1 MDKQQQNQQAE
12 NDDVVVIEQ
21 KDNRARLYIGIA
33 AVLGIATGGLIGAS
47 VTQNDWQQ
55 RYAELESRYQQTVTQ
70 TENHEQTLT
79 EQLSMAESQAQLKLR
94 KAVEEKVE
102 EHQEQIAALEE
113 QITKLEQDKT
123 DLQNQLSSK
132 KQQLVKQEKENTQ
145 LVRKNDIQSSMF
157 EQSQELFKR
166 EAELKAEVAKLEQER
181 AQITPNLERL
191 KQDCDLYLEG
201 TSWDAKS
208 DSCERYDS
216 ATASLSQI
224 EQMLKVHNMDLNHI
238 ATLKTELGIQ

>member
-1 MDKQQQNQQAE
+1 MDKQSENQQVDNE
-12 NDDVVVIEQ
+12 EVVVIEQ
-21 KDNRARLYIGIA
+21 KDNKARLYIGIA

-47 VTQNDWQQ
+47 ITQNDWQK
-55 RYAELESRYQQTVTQ
+55 RYTELESRYQQTLTQ
-70 TENHEQTLT
+70 TQNHEATLS
-79 EQLSMAESQAQLKLR
+79 EQLSMAESESQLKLR
-94 KAVEEKVE
+94 KAVEEKVV
-102 EHQEQIAALEE
+102 EHQEQIEE
-113 QITKLEQDKT
+113 LNSQIAQLEQDKT
-123 DLQNQLSSK
+123 DLANQLSSQK
-132 KQQLVKQEKENTQ
+132 KQLVKEEKKNTQ
-145 LVRKNDIQSSMF
+145 LARKNDIQSSMF

-181 AQITPNLERL
+181 AQITPNLDRL
-191 KQDCDLYLEG
+191 KKDCDLYLEG